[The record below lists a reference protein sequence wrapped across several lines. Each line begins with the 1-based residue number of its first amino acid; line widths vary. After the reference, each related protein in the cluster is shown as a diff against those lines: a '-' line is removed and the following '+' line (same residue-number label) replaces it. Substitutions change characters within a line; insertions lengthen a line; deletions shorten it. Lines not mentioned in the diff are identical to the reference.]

1 MSLNTPF
8 EPWLKRKRG
17 LISEAGHA
25 AINRQWIKVGKV
37 FVVNCPATWTSLRTG
52 VKTLIA
58 RNYMKW
64 FYQYINRQNQKCLVP
79 KEIPNITWNF
89 TMNWC
94 FGHWPLWMTQIKGH
108 ITLNVQFWQI
118 PIIDSYCL
126 CFGATPCQIMEVPNC
141 HNFRV
146 EVNNEWGDNYR
157 CILCIV
163 NCMPTVRS
171 W

>member
-37 FVVNCPATWTSLRTG
+37 FVVNCSATWTSLRTG

-64 FYQYINRQNQKCLVP
+64 FYQYINRQNEEPDLNIQVVP
-79 KEIPNITWNF
+79 MHQHPESSEINRHEIAVHETRDLLNLNRHLKSTHNRKRSDTLKKVWNI
-89 TMNWC
+89 
-94 FGHWPLWMTQIKGH
+94 
-108 ITLNVQFWQI
+108 
-118 PIIDSYCL
+118 
-126 CFGATPCQIMEVPNC
+126 
-141 HNFRV
+141 R
-146 EVNNEWGDNYR
+146 
-157 CILCIV
+157 
-163 NCMPTVRS
+163 
-171 W
+171 